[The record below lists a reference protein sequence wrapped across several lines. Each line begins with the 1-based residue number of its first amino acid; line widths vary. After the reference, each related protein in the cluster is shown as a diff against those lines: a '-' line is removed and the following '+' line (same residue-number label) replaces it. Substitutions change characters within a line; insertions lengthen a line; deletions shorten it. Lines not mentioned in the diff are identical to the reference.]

1 VGLQTSAQARYAFV
15 RRLVADRLPVGSR
28 LVEFGAAPGDQCVAL
43 AEAGYRVTAV
53 DLGLSSD
60 AWADAPEGRMV
71 DLFERHGVDYV
82 EWDLERT
89 PYPLAG
95 AAYDGVIFTE
105 VFEHLR
111 DYPVRAL
118 EEAARVLRP
127 GGFLFFTT
135 PNAGYLVNRVRLATG
150 RSVYTA
156 LPDWIGG
163 VPHARHA
170 REYLV
175 GEIVEVLGVAGLRPV
190 LVTGR
195 HFHLTGGSPLKRAAK
210 RGIDLLARVRPTLG
224 PMVVAVAEKP
234 PAS

>member
-1 VGLQTSAQARYAFV
+1 MGLQTSAQARYAFV

-135 PNAGYLVNRVRLATG
+135 PNAGYLVNRVINR
-150 RSVYTA
+150 
-156 LPDWIGG
+156 
-163 VPHARHA
+163 
-170 REYLV
+170 
-175 GEIVEVLGVAGLRPV
+175 
-190 LVTGR
+190 
-195 HFHLTGGSPLKRAAK
+195 
-210 RGIDLLARVRPTLG
+210 DLLQENIPAYLRNRIEMQAHSLDLIDRTFGNSVLSRVPEFDSEIKGLESIRKLSEV
-224 PMVVAVAEKP
+224 MFEEIL
-234 PAS
+234 S